1 MNFCNPSVKQIKLLC
16 QQRHRGARQH
26 TEEGCVTNETGG
38 MDEAEAVE
46 PHALAV
52 AQLAP
57 ALRATRC
64 SSRSI
69 AILLAVS
76 ARAWRGQAALT

>member
-16 QQRHRGARQH
+16 RQRHRGVCQR

-46 PHALAV
+46 PHMLVV
-52 AQLAP
+52 AQLTP
-57 ALRATRC
+57 ALRTARC
-64 SSRSI
+64 SSRSV

-76 ARAWRGQAALT
+76 VRAWRGQAVLT